1 MSQESTDMAQV
12 LAIQANIEAIKITV
26 EGMKVLNLERESNNQ
41 SFAYDDNSFEE
52 YAHEVRKLVHKLRC
66 L

>member
-26 EGMKVLNLERESNNQ
+26 EGMKVLNLERESQNQ
-41 SFAYDDNSFEE
+41 AFAYDDNSFEGC
-52 YAHEVRKLVHKLRC
+52 AQEVRQLGHELGC